1 MFNIEHLNAIRAAEI
16 EKIVSHLRPGAR
28 ILEVGAGT
36 GQQTKMLWERGFDV
50 TALEMSSSNYADN
63 RVVPITDYDG
73 RHFPFDDATF
83 DIVFSSNVLEHVPDL
98 TQMHAETARVLRPG
112 GYALHI
118 MPTHVWRFWTTVSTF
133 PDAGLYIRE
142 ALPEALP
149 RWPFGWSE
157 AMRLGRVGLRIMR
170 HAAAPFFQRRHGE
183 RGNTLS
189 ETFLFHPDWWR
200 RNFRANGFE
209 IVGDEP
215 MGLFYTGNMVRGLA
229 WPIARRA
236 GLATRYGSACHLFE
250 VKPTGRP

>member
-1 MFNIEHLNAIRAAEI
+1 VFNIEHLHMIRAAEI
-16 EKIVSHLRPGAR
+16 ERLVSHLRPGAR

-50 TALEMSSSNYADN
+50 TAIEMVNSNYVDN

-73 RHFPFDDATF
+73 RNFPFGDASF

-118 MPTHVWRFWTTVSTF
+118 MPTHVWRFWTTVSAF
-133 PDAGLYIRE
+133 PDAAFSIGK

-157 AMRLGRVGLRIMR
+157 VKRLGRVGLRIAR
-170 HAAAPFFQRRHGE
+170 YAAAPFFQRRHGE

-200 RNFRANGFE
+200 ENFRANGFE
-209 IVGDEP
+209 VVRDEP
-215 MGLFYTGNMVRGLA
+215 LGLFYTGNMVRGLA
-229 WPIARRA
+229 WPVARRA
-236 GLATRYGSACHLFE
+236 ELAKRYGSACHLFE
-250 VKPTGRP
+250 VKPARRP